1 MNELH
6 APQSFFSGD
15 NVTIM
20 ICLGIVVT
28 AILIM
33 VFFTYIIEREKGLK
47 IARIEPESRIRV
59 AEIEAESAIKVAQIE
74 ASGDVRVAELE
85 ASRTLETASGKEATS

>member
-33 VFFTYIIEREKGLK
+33 VFFTYIIEMCIRDRADP
-47 IARIEPESRIRV
+47 IAN
-59 AEIEAESAIKVAQIE
+59 
-74 ASGDVRVAELE
+74 
-85 ASRTLETASGKEATS
+85 